1 MIKKITL
8 ITMCLILLT
17 SCGRKNE
24 PKYEASLNNNV
35 TKFDNINNVFKMPKK
50 DEIYQ

>member
-17 SCGRKNE
+17 SCGRKND
-24 PKYEASLNNNV
+24 PKYEISSNGEVMSFNDSINV
-35 TKFDNINNVFKMPKK
+35 LDSPKK
-50 DEIYQ
+50 DEI

>member
-24 PKYEASLNNNV
+24 PKFEASLNNNV
-35 TKFDNINNVFKMPKK
+35 MKFNNFSNIFKMPKK
-50 DEIYQ
+50 NEIYQ

>member
-24 PKYEASLNNNV
+24 PKYETSLKNNFL
-35 TKFDNINNVFKMPKK
+35 KFNNINNVFKMPKK

>member
-35 TKFDNINNVFKMPKK
+35 MKLNNFNDLFKMPKK
-50 DEIYQ
+50 DEIYK